1 MDLAS
6 YLLFV
11 AAAVVLVA
19 VPGPDMAYMLARTI
33 AQGRAA
39 GITAAVGINAGAY
52 VHVCAAVFGLS
63 AILATSAIAFSAVK
77 WIGACYLIW
86 IGIRALRSKTSSF
99 SLANEPKPVIR
110 RRRIFFEG
118 FLSDVLNPK
127 VAIFFLA
134 FLPQFVHT
142 DSSLSV
148 TLQLL
153 ILGVTAN
160 VIAVVMNIGIVFL
173 CSAAT
178 STLRRRPQVVT
189 WLNKLSGALFIALGL
204 RLARCG
210 R

>member
-1 MDLAS
+1 MDLSS

-11 AAAVVLVA
+11 GAAIVLVA
-19 VPGPDMAYMLARTI
+19 APGPDMAYMLARTI

-39 GITAAVGINAGAY
+39 GITAALGINTGAY

-63 AILATSAIAFSAVK
+63 AILATSATAFTVVK
-77 WIGACYLIW
+77 WLGACYLIW
-86 IGIRALRSKTSSF
+86 IGIRTLRSKNSSF
-99 SLANEPKPVIR
+99 SLTNESKPVIG

-134 FLPQFVHT
+134 FLPQFVHA
-142 DSSLSV
+142 DSSVSV

-160 VIAVVMNIGIVFL
+160 VIAIVMNIGIVFL
-173 CSAAT
+173 CSAAS
-178 STLRRRPQVVT
+178 STLRQRPKVVEL
-189 WLNKLSGALFIALGL
+189 LNKLSGALFVALGIRIARE
-204 RLARCG
+204 RL
-210 R
+210 